1 MMVVPLPVVVTAMS
15 VVADYAALTLTVS
28 FGKKISVGVVTNVA
42 WHIKNVAKDAATT
55 TIVALATLATSY

>member
-42 WHIKNVAKDAATT
+42 WHIFIKNVAKHAATT
-55 TIVALATLATSY
+55 TIVATLATSY